1 MIKAILQKLF
11 GVKSAPSRPT
21 RRELMDQLDAAAKAK
36 GLPPP
41 DREDL
46 AIRRVTPKDLQAG
59 IDAIKSAPAATI
71 KAAAGAEPPEPTARE
86 LHAAPPKSASA
97 TDETLIFRRAYDE
110 AIADGATTSQAR
122 LDAAQAVEFSRQGT
136 KPSKPTQSVMSP
148 RIPIRAADQGRLPA
162 SATPTVPPP
171 SRILTVEESQ
181 FLNWPKQAPEPTAPW
196 GSVEW
201 ANQFWA
207 YWDSLP
213 PDAKHAASTVRP
225 QFASEA
231 SLATKVLAWDD
242 RRRTVVAGLRA

>member
-59 IDAIKSAPAATI
+59 IDAIKSAPAATL
-71 KAAAGAEPPEPTARE
+71 KAAAGTEPPQPSAAALNGEPRPTPATEAAVYRAAFAEARRDGGTNAQCRVDAE
-86 LHAAPPKSASA
+86 NAVSEFRKASQKPP
-97 TDETLIFRRAYDE
+97 
-110 AIADGATTSQAR
+110 
-122 LDAAQAVEFSRQGT
+122 
-136 KPSKPTQSVMSP
+136 KPTQSVMSP
-148 RIPIRAADQGRLPA
+148 RIPIRAADQGRSPTT
-162 SATPTVPPP
+162 TPTVPPP

>member
-59 IDAIKSAPAATI
+59 IDAIRSAPAATI
-71 KAAAGAEPPEPTARE
+71 KAAAGTEPPQPSAAALNGEPRPTPATEAAVYRAAFAEARRDGGTNAQCRVDAE
-86 LHAAPPKSASA
+86 NAVSEFRKAS
-97 TDETLIFRRAYDE
+97 
-110 AIADGATTSQAR
+110 Q
-122 LDAAQAVEFSRQGT
+122 
-136 KPSKPTQSVMSP
+136 KPTKPTQSVMSP
-148 RIPIRAADQGRLPA
+148 RIPIRAADQGRSPTT
-162 SATPTVPPP
+162 TPTVPPP

>member
-1 MIKAILQKLF
+1 MLSLLKRLFAPRKA
-11 GVKSAPSRPT
+11 APSRPT
-21 RRELMDQLDAAAKAK
+21 RKVLREELESLASAR
-36 GLPPP
+36 GLPVP
-41 DREDL
+41 DAEAFGRMT
-46 AIRRVTPKDLQAG
+46 RRDLQAA
-59 IDAIKSAPAATI
+59 IDAIKAAPAATL
-71 KAAAGAEPPEPTARE
+71 KAAAGTEPPEPPQPSAAALNGEPRPTPATEEAVYRAAFAEARRDGGTNAQCRVDAE
-86 LHAAPPKSASA
+86 NAVSEFRKAS
-97 TDETLIFRRAYDE
+97 
-110 AIADGATTSQAR
+110 Q
-122 LDAAQAVEFSRQGT
+122 
-136 KPSKPTQSVMSP
+136 KPTKPTQSVMSP
-148 RIPIRAADQGRLPA
+148 RIPIRAADQGRSPTT
-162 SATPTVPPP
+162 TPTVPPP

>member
-1 MIKAILQKLF
+1 MIALLKRLF
-11 GVKSAPSRPT
+11 APRQPATPRPT
-21 RRELMDQLDAAAKAK
+21 RAKLRQEIESLASAR
-36 GLPPP
+36 GLPVP
-41 DREDL
+41 DAEAFGRMT
-46 AIRRVTPKDLQAG
+46 RRDLQAA
-59 IDAIKSAPAATI
+59 IDAIKAAPAATL
-71 KAAAGAEPPEPTARE
+71 KAAAGTEPPEPPQPSAAALNGEPRPTPATEEAVYRAAFAEARRDGGTNAQCRVDAE
-86 LHAAPPKSASA
+86 NAVSEFRKAS
-97 TDETLIFRRAYDE
+97 
-110 AIADGATTSQAR
+110 Q
-122 LDAAQAVEFSRQGT
+122 
-136 KPSKPTQSVMSP
+136 KPTKPTQSVMSP

-162 SATPTVPPP
+162 SATPTIPPP